1 MKYAKP
7 NEAIE
12 GLRFHCRNDSPTS
25 QGLALL
31 KWIDSLPAEFE
42 IVEPGMTQVKWPEE
56 CTKDAMNRA
65 ARYLSY
71 NAGNTEGAAKHML
84 FVLAAIA
91 PEEKKKR
98 RV

>member
-1 MKYAKP
+1 MKYTKP
-7 NEAIE
+7 PCWIE
-12 GLRFHCRNDSPTS
+12 CP
-25 QGLALL
+25 
-31 KWIDSLPAEFE
+31 IDVRDFLHSLPAEFE